1 MFLKQYKEAFI
12 KFSETLKRGG
22 EKLVLSFIYLC
33 IYIKLDLP
41 IVLCEI
47 WYERHNVDFKRNL
60 SKPTKFC
67 MNPWISTGQI
77 QKQ

>member
-41 IVLCEI
+41 VVLCEI
-47 WYERHNVDFKRNL
+47 
-60 SKPTKFC
+60 
-67 MNPWISTGQI
+67 
-77 QKQ
+77 